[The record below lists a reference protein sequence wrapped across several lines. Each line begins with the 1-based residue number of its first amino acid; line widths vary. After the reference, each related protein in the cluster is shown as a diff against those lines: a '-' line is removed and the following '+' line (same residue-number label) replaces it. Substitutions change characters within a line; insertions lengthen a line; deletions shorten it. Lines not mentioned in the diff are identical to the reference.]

1 MKKQPK
7 KQLLINPI
15 RTMKRKQINSFSST
29 LKRTSLWVLLVGI
42 FTLSSVSFSSA
53 QSQADTVLIDFGD
66 SSKVTVYIQN
76 PKDAKEIRNLDW
88 NLIMERTANYLEEA
102 HQNNGKIETTSEEET
117 EIEVDSQDKEDSF
130 EVEEKTKT
138 RTIIIGS
145 RGIRIERDDDDKD
158 DKNTFWTRTRHQI
171 PIDFGLNN
179 YFQNG
184 NFGET
189 PTGKPYELR
198 SWGSRYFAFGTMF
211 KTQIGGKKSPL
222 LVQYGLE
229 ASWNNFM
236 FSGDNYALETRDGVE
251 FPEYESSLDKSKL
264 TAAYVNIPLMIHLD
278 FAENNKRGLKLAF
291 GGYAGYRVGSYTKIV
306 YHESGDRQKDKEHS
320 NFRLNDWR
328 YGVRAEIGIGEDK
341 FDSGLRLFFNYD
353 INTLFTENSDLPKLN
368 AFSFGV
374 RL

>member
-1 MKKQPK
+1 M
-7 KQLLINPI
+7 
-15 RTMKRKQINSFSST
+15 TFKQIN
-29 LKRTSLWVLLVGI
+29 LRVLLLLALITGFI
-42 FTLSSVSFSSA
+42 VSTISNSFA
-53 QSQADTVLIDFGD
+53 QSKADTVLMDFGD
-66 SSKVTVYIQN
+66 SSKVIVYVQN
-76 PKDAKEIRNLDW
+76 QKDAKAIRDLDW

-102 HQNNGKIETTSEEET
+102 HQNNEEIEIEEEEIETE
-117 EIEVDSQDKEDSF
+117 KEDSF
-130 EVEEKTKT
+130 EVKENSKT
-138 RTIIIGS
+138 RTLIIGS
-145 RGIRIERDDDDKD
+145 GGIRIERDNDDK

-179 YFQNG
+179 YFQDG

-236 FSGDNYALETRDGVE
+236 FTGDNYALETRDGVD

-264 TAAYVNIPLMIHLD
+264 TAAYINLPLMVHLD

-306 YHESGDRQKDKEHS
+306 YHENGDRQKDKEHS

-341 FDSGLRLFFNYD
+341 FASGLRLFFNYD
-353 INTLFTENSDLPKLN
+353 INTLFTENSNLPKLN
-368 AFSFGV
+368 AFSFGI